1 MITDEEWKDIKG
13 YTRYEVSNKGR
24 VRIKKT
30 KVLKALRQTK
40 TGYMITDLKEN
51 GEKQTRYVH
60 RLVCKAFIANE
71 LNLPCVNHKDENKQN
86 NDINNLEWCTVSY
99 NNSYNG
105 RAKRV
110 GNTHKI
116 QGTTGKKVRN
126 IDTGQCYVSVREAGR
141 KIGISSMGISYC
153 LNGKQKSA
161 GGYRWEVVA

>member
-86 NDINNLEWCTVSY
+86 NDINNLEWCTVS
-99 NNSYNG
+99 
-105 RAKRV
+105 
-110 GNTHKI
+110 
-116 QGTTGKKVRN
+116 
-126 IDTGQCYVSVREAGR
+126 
-141 KIGISSMGISYC
+141 
-153 LNGKQKSA
+153 
-161 GGYRWEVVA
+161 